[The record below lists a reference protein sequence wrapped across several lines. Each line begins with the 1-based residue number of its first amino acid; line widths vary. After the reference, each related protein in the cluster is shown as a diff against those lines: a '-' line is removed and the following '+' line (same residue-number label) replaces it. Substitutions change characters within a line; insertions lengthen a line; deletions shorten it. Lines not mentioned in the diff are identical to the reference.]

1 MKSEIRKLAIEQI
14 DRKLSEVR
22 PLMNLVVPARGWIH
36 AIRSSLGMSLRQLAS
51 RLGIS
56 PQSVGELEAREADG
70 TITMKR
76 LREAAEALDLQ
87 LVYFVIPRE
96 QSLEGMIEQ
105 RAAQVARS
113 IVART
118 ARTMELEDQQVSDE
132 RIEKAVKIKTEEMIR
147 TMPRYLWD

>member
-1 MKSEIRKLAIEQI
+1 
-14 DRKLSEVR
+14 
-22 PLMNLVVPARGWIH
+22 
-36 AIRSSLGMSLRQLAS
+36 MSLRQLAS